1 MTPEK
6 RLEAFQRMVA
16 EKPGEPFARYSLA
29 MALRSAGRDAEAA
42 REFEEL
48 ARRSPDYVP
57 TWLMLGQVLESLGR
71 APDAARVYQEGAARA
86 ARAGNGHARQ
96 ELDQALDTLRA
107 RGT

>member
-1 MTPEK
+1 MTSEK

-29 MALRSAGRDAEAA
+29 MALRSAGRDEEAV

-48 ARRSPDYVP
+48 ARRSPEYVP

-71 APDAARVYQEGAARA
+71 GPDAALAYREGLAHA
-86 ARAGNGHARQ
+86 ARAGDDHARK
-96 ELDQALDTLRA
+96 ELDQALDGLRA

>member
-1 MTPEK
+1 MTSEK
-6 RLEAFQRMVA
+6 RLAAFQRMVA

-29 MALRSAGRDAEAA
+29 MALRAAGRDEEAV

-57 TWLMLGQVLESLGR
+57 TWLMLGQALESLGR
-71 APDAARVYQEGAARA
+71 VPDAVRAYQEGAARA
-86 ARAGNGHARQ
+86 VRARDDHAKR